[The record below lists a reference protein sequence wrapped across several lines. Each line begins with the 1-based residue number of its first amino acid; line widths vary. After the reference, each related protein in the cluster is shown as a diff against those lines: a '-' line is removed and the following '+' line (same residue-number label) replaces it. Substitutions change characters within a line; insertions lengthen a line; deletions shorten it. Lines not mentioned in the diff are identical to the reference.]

1 MSYYLNVLTTVT
13 INMIAILSMY
23 LLIGLTGIFSMGQA
37 SFMCVGAYTAGMLA
51 TRTSLPFGVVVIIS
65 VLAGL
70 VSALLVGIPVI
81 KLRRDYIAL
90 VTLGFG
96 EAVVALLNNMSNI
109 TGGANGINNIPR
121 KVNLWIA
128 LGFLAVVIFIILN
141 FKNSRFGRYCIAVKN
156 DELSAAAM
164 GINVSRIKLISFV
177 IAGGITAL
185 AGCLMAYNTTYI
197 EPMAYGSAK
206 SIDWICYVFVGG
218 VNSLSGTLV
227 AGAIFNI
234 LPEVLRVVY
243 IYRILVQGVIVLLTI
258 NFLPQGMFGEAEIWT
273 LIKDLF
279 KKKKKNTVVS
289 KER

>member
-1 MSYYLNVLTTVT
+1 MDYYYNVLTTVA

-51 TRTSLPFGVVVIIS
+51 TKTALPFGVVIIIS
-65 VLAGL
+65 IAAGL
-70 VSALLVGIPVI
+70 LSALFVGIPVI

-128 LGFLAVVIFIILN
+128 LGFLVVVVFIILN
-141 FKNSRFGRYCIAVKN
+141 FKNSRFGRYCIAIKN

-164 GINVSRIKLISFV
+164 GINVARIKLLSFV

-227 AGAIFNI
+227 AGAVFNI
-234 LPEVLRVVY
+234 LPEALRVVS

-258 NFLPQGMFGEAEIWT
+258 NFLPQGLFGEAEIWT
-273 LIKDLF
+273 IFQNLF
-279 KKKKKNTVVS
+279 KKKKRKTISS

>member
-1 MSYYLNVLTTVT
+1 MDYYLNVFTTVA

-51 TRTSLPFGVVVIIS
+51 TKTELPFAIVIIIS
-65 VLAGL
+65 IAAGL
-70 VSALLVGIPVI
+70 ISALLVGMPVI
-81 KLRRDYIAL
+81 RLRRDYIAL

-121 KVNLWIA
+121 EVNLWLA
-128 LGFLAVVIFIILN
+128 LGFLAVAIFILLN
-141 FKNSRFGRYCIAVKN
+141 FKNSRFGRYCIAIKN

-164 GINVSRIKLISFV
+164 GINVPRIKLLSFV

-197 EPMAYGSAK
+197 EPIAYGAAK

-218 VNSLSGTLV
+218 VNSLTGTLV
-227 AGAIFNI
+227 SGAVFNI
-234 LPEVLRVVY
+234 LPEALRVVS
-243 IYRILVQGVIVLLTI
+243 IYRIIVQGVIVLITI
-258 NFLPQGMFGEAEIWT
+258 NFLPQGLFGEAEIWT
-273 LIKDLF
+273 IIQGLF
-279 KKKKKNTVVS
+279 KKKKRITLRS